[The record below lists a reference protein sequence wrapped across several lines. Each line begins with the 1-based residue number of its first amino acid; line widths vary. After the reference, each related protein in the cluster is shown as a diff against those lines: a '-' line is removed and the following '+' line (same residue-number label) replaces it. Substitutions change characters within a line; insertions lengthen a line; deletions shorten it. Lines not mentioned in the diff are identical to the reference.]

1 MGLKNSNSTVND
13 LKATF
18 FDVFCDHT
26 EELAA
31 LIEVLAN
38 DPTADAMQIESIIF
52 QRIIMLSRTVGNI
65 RGLMSNVDDLNS
77 VKGVGLKNNKV
88 SVDSVSKPGPV
99 STNNNVSVPTTVPQQ
114 IVGTSVVPTT
124 VPQQSVATSVAPTT
138 VPQQIQP
145 TSVVP
150 TTAPQQNDALS
161 VVPTTAP
168 LQSDVS
174 LVVPTT
180 VPLQNDVA
188 VPTTVPQQVIST
200 VPVTKPSVTSTTG
213 PQKSM
218 TQILTQNSHVKAP
231 VQNTRLSFVKSSDDK
246 VKAILVNDSQF
257 NKLRASRVVQTKVLG
272 FGIGESPSKAKI
284 EDLMK
289 KASALYKEGKIS
301 EAQALYA
308 EISSLNKQ
316 LKRNDTKVLTKV
328 A

>member
-1 MGLKNSNSTVND
+1 MGLKNSDSTVND

-38 DPTADAMQIESIIF
+38 DPNADAMQIESIIF

-88 SVDSVSKPGPV
+88 SVSNVSKTGPV
-99 STNNNVSVPTTVPQQ
+99 FTNANDVSVPTTVPQQ
-114 IVGTSVVPTT
+114 VAETSVVPTT
-124 VPQQSVATSVAPTT
+124 AS
-138 VPQQIQP
+138 QQIQP

-150 TTAPQQNDALS
+150 TTAPQQNVAPP

-168 LQSDVS
+168 Q
-174 LVVPTT
+174 
-180 VPLQNDVA
+180 QNIVA
-188 VPTTVPQQVIST
+188 VPTTAPQQVIST
-200 VPVTKPSVTSTTG
+200 VPVTTPVVIPVESTVPVTKPSVIPTTS

-218 TQILTQNSHVKAP
+218 TQILTQNSQVKVP
-231 VQNTRLSFVKSSDDK
+231 GQNTRLSFVKSSDDK

-257 NKLRASRVVQTKVLG
+257 NKLKASRAVQTKMLG
-272 FGIGESPSKAKI
+272 FGMGASPSRAKI

-316 LKRNDTKVLTKV
+316 LKIDDTKVLTKV